1 MTGSSRCPAA
11 ILSLS
16 PFGRLKEPP
25 LPLQICPP
33 ATPSFQIKKIVSSFD
48 DELRGPRAVSPLQ
61 VGPPTPSR
69 VRSPSPHLRSRSATR
84 SRPFAVQ
91 PSSKRTCVNRSNPRM
106 SRSLFPVHNL
116 RADPSTATHCEY
128 RAPRASD
135 SQRYCKQPERPNRFH
150 VRLPDR
156 CLMLIAL
163 IDR

>member
-1 MTGSSRCPAA
+1 VTGSSRCPAA

-116 RADPSTATHCEY
+116 RADLPPPIVSTEHRVSVT
-128 RAPRASD
+128 RKDTVNSLSDQTASTCTF
-135 SQRYCKQPERPNRFH
+135 QT
-150 VRLPDR
+150 V
-156 CLMLIAL
+156 A
-163 IDR
+163 